1 MKKPVKQK
9 KSVKNP
15 KTPTK
20 SLPSLFNALLTK
32 AVQPSQ
38 PKKGK

>member
-9 KSVKNP
+9 KSVKKP
-15 KTPTK
+15 KNLSK

-38 PKKGK
+38 PKKRK